1 MKMIETLKK
10 SKGKSKPIT
19 INQEI
24 RDKISSFK
32 SYLIDYML
40 DPSTPKKE
48 KDTLYYMLYEMEP
61 YEQNLLLA
69 YYEWGTE
76 AAKMLNVSTSVLQ
89 SNVKRILFKL
99 KTNKYK
105 SKI

>member
-48 KDTLYYMLYEMEP
+48 KDTLHYVLYVMEP

-89 SNVKRILFKL
+89 SNVKRILFKI
-99 KTNKYK
+99 NKYK
-105 SKI
+105 SRL

>member
-48 KDTLYYMLYEMEP
+48 KDTLYYLLYEMEP

-89 SNVKRILFKL
+89 SNVKRILFKI

-105 SKI
+105 SKL

>member
-24 RDKISSFK
+24 RNRIASFK

-89 SNVKRILFKL
+89 SNVKRILFKI
-99 KTNKYK
+99 NKYK
-105 SKI
+105 SKL

>member
-1 MKMIETLKK
+1 MIETLKK

-24 RDKISSFK
+24 RDKIASFK

-40 DPSTPKKE
+40 DSSTPKKE
-48 KDTLYYMLYEMEP
+48 KDTLYYLLYEMEP
-61 YEQNLLLA
+61 YEQNLLLS

-89 SNVKRILFKL
+89 SNVKRILFKI
-99 KTNKYK
+99 NKYK
-105 SKI
+105 NKL

>member
-48 KDTLYYMLYEMEP
+48 KDTLYYLLYEMEP

-89 SNVKRILFKL
+89 SNVKRILFKI
-99 KTNKYK
+99 KTDKYK

>member
-89 SNVKRILFKL
+89 SNVKRILFKI
-99 KTNKYK
+99 NKYK
-105 SKI
+105 SKL

>member
-48 KDTLYYMLYEMEP
+48 KDTLYYLLYEMEP

-69 YYEWGTE
+69 YYEWGIE
-76 AAKMLNVSTSVLQ
+76 AAKMLNVSTSVLL
-89 SNVKRILFKL
+89 SNVKRILFKI
-99 KTNKYK
+99 NKYK
-105 SKI
+105 SNI

>member
-48 KDTLYYMLYEMEP
+48 KDTLYYLLYEMEP

-76 AAKMLNVSTSVLQ
+76 AAKMLNVSTSVLL
-89 SNVKRILFKL
+89 SNVKRILFKI
-99 KTNKYK
+99 K
-105 SKI
+105 SK

>member
-19 INQEI
+19 INQDI
-24 RDKISSFK
+24 RDKIASFK

-40 DPSTPKKE
+40 DPETPKKE
-48 KDTLYYMLYEMEP
+48 KDTLYYVLYVMEP

-89 SNVKRILFKL
+89 SNVKKILFKI
-99 KTNKYK
+99 NKYK

>member
-40 DPSTPKKE
+40 DSETPKKE

-89 SNVKRILFKL
+89 SNVKRILFKI
-99 KTNKYK
+99 NKYK

>member
-40 DPSTPKKE
+40 DTSTPKKE

-89 SNVKRILFKL
+89 SNVKRILFKI
-99 KTNKYK
+99 NKYK
-105 SKI
+105 SKL

>member
-19 INQEI
+19 INQDI

-48 KDTLYYMLYEMEP
+48 KDTLYYVLYEMEP

-69 YYEWGTE
+69 YYEWGNE

-89 SNVKRILFKL
+89 SNVKRILFKI
-99 KTNKYK
+99 NKYK
-105 SKI
+105 SKL

>member
-48 KDTLYYMLYEMEP
+48 KDTLYYLLYEMEP

-76 AAKMLNVSTSVLQ
+76 AAKMLNVSTSVIQ
-89 SNVKRILFKL
+89 SNVKRILFKI
-99 KTNKYK
+99 NKYK

>member
-1 MKMIETLKK
+1 MIETLKK

-40 DPSTPKKE
+40 DTSTPKKE

-89 SNVKRILFKL
+89 SNVKRILFKI
-99 KTNKYK
+99 NKYK
-105 SKI
+105 SKL

>member
-1 MKMIETLKK
+1 MTETLKK
-10 SKGKSKPIT
+10 SRGKSKPIT
-19 INQEI
+19 INQDI

-40 DPSTPKKE
+40 DPYTPKKE
-48 KDTLYYMLYEMEP
+48 KDTLYYILYVMEP

-69 YYEWGTE
+69 YYEWGNE

-89 SNVKRILFKL
+89 ANVKRILL
-99 KTNKYK
+99 KIKSNKYLK
-105 SKI
+105 

>member
-48 KDTLYYMLYEMEP
+48 KDTLYYLLYEMEP

-89 SNVKRILFKL
+89 SNVKRILFKI
-99 KTNKYK
+99 NKYK
-105 SKI
+105 SKL

>member
-1 MKMIETLKK
+1 MIETLKK

-24 RDKISSFK
+24 RDRIASFK

-48 KDTLYYMLYEMEP
+48 KDTLYYILYEMEP

-89 SNVKRILFKL
+89 SNVKRILL
-99 KTNKYK
+99 KINKYK
-105 SKI
+105 SKL

>member
-48 KDTLYYMLYEMEP
+48 KDTLYYLLYEMEP

-105 SKI
+105 SKL

>member
-1 MKMIETLKK
+1 MIETLKK

-19 INQEI
+19 INQDI

-48 KDTLYYMLYEMEP
+48 KDTLYYVLYEMEP

-69 YYEWGTE
+69 YYEWGNE

-89 SNVKRILFKL
+89 SNVKRILFKI
-99 KTNKYK
+99 NKYK

>member
-19 INQEI
+19 INQDI
-24 RDKISSFK
+24 RDKIASFK

-40 DPSTPKKE
+40 NPSTPKKE
-48 KDTLYYMLYEMEP
+48 KDTLYYLLYEMEP

-89 SNVKRILFKL
+89 SNVKRILFKI
-99 KTNKYK
+99 NKYK
-105 SKI
+105 SKL

>member
-24 RDKISSFK
+24 RDKIASFK

-48 KDTLYYMLYEMEP
+48 KDTLYYMLHEMEP

-89 SNVKRILFKL
+89 SNVKRILFKI
-99 KTNKYK
+99 NKYK
-105 SKI
+105 SRL

>member
-1 MKMIETLKK
+1 MIETLKK

-48 KDTLYYMLYEMEP
+48 KDTLYYLLYEMEP

-76 AAKMLNVSTSVLQ
+76 AARMLNVSTSVLQ
-89 SNVKRILFKL
+89 SNVKRILFKI

>member
-48 KDTLYYMLYEMEP
+48 KDTLYYLLYEMEP

-89 SNVKRILFKL
+89 SNVKRILFKI
-99 KTNKYK
+99 NKYK

>member
-1 MKMIETLKK
+1 MIETLKK

-89 SNVKRILFKL
+89 SNVKRILFNI
-99 KTNKYK
+99 NKYK
-105 SKI
+105 SKL

>member
-24 RDKISSFK
+24 RDRIASFK

-48 KDTLYYMLYEMEP
+48 KDTLYYILYEMEP

-89 SNVKRILFKL
+89 SNVKRILL
-99 KTNKYK
+99 KINKYK
-105 SKI
+105 SKL

>member
-1 MKMIETLKK
+1 MIETLKK

-24 RDKISSFK
+24 RDKIASFK

-48 KDTLYYMLYEMEP
+48 KDTLYYLLYEMES

-89 SNVKRILFKL
+89 SNVKRILFKI
-99 KTNKYK
+99 NKYK

>member
-1 MKMIETLKK
+1 MIETLKK

-24 RDKISSFK
+24 RDKITSFK

-40 DPSTPKKE
+40 DPETPKKE

-89 SNVKRILFKL
+89 SNVKKILFKI
-99 KTNKYK
+99 NKYK
-105 SKI
+105 SNI

>member
-1 MKMIETLKK
+1 MIETLKK

-24 RDKISSFK
+24 RDRIASFK

-48 KDTLYYMLYEMEP
+48 KDTLHYILYVMEP

-89 SNVKRILFKL
+89 SNVKRILFKI
-99 KTNKYK
+99 NKYK
-105 SKI
+105 SKL

>member
-24 RDKISSFK
+24 RDKIASFK

-48 KDTLYYMLYEMEP
+48 KDTLYYLLYEMEP

-69 YYEWGTE
+69 YYEWGNE

-89 SNVKRILFKL
+89 SNVKRILFKI
-99 KTNKYK
+99 NKYK

>member
-1 MKMIETLKK
+1 MIETLKK
-10 SKGKSKPIT
+10 SRGKSKPIT

-89 SNVKRILFKL
+89 SNVKRILFKI

-105 SKI
+105 SKL

>member
-24 RDKISSFK
+24 KDKIASFK

-48 KDTLYYMLYEMEP
+48 KDTLHYMLYEMEP

-89 SNVKRILFKL
+89 SNVKRILFKI
-99 KTNKYK
+99 NKYK

>member
-24 RDKISSFK
+24 RDRISSFK

-48 KDTLYYMLYEMEP
+48 KDTLYYVLYVMEP

-89 SNVKRILFKL
+89 SNVKRILFNI
-99 KTNKYK
+99 NKYK
-105 SKI
+105 IKL

>member
-1 MKMIETLKK
+1 MIETLKK
-10 SKGKSKPIT
+10 SRGKSKPIT

-48 KDTLYYMLYEMEP
+48 KDTLHYMLYVMEP

-89 SNVKRILFKL
+89 SNVKKILFKI
-99 KTNKYK
+99 NKYK

>member
-1 MKMIETLKK
+1 MIETLKK

-48 KDTLYYMLYEMEP
+48 KDTLYYLLYEMEP

-89 SNVKRILFKL
+89 SNVKRILFKI

-105 SKI
+105 SKL

>member
-89 SNVKRILFKL
+89 SNVKRILFKI
-99 KTNKYK
+99 NKFK

>member
-1 MKMIETLKK
+1 MIETLKK

-24 RDKISSFK
+24 RDKIASFK

-89 SNVKRILFKL
+89 SNVKRILFNI
-99 KTNKYK
+99 NKYK
-105 SKI
+105 SKL

>member
-1 MKMIETLKK
+1 MIETLKK

-24 RDKISSFK
+24 RDKITSFK

-61 YEQNLLLA
+61 YEQNLLLS

-89 SNVKRILFKL
+89 SNVKRILFKI
-99 KTNKYK
+99 KTNKY
-105 SKI
+105 

>member
-40 DPSTPKKE
+40 DPETPKKE

-89 SNVKRILFKL
+89 SNVKKILFKI
-99 KTNKYK
+99 NKYK
-105 SKI
+105 SNI

>member
-1 MKMIETLKK
+1 MIETLKK

-24 RDKISSFK
+24 RDKITSFK

-89 SNVKRILFKL
+89 SNVKRILFKI
-99 KTNKYK
+99 K
-105 SKI
+105 SNLSRLG

>member
-89 SNVKRILFKL
+89 SNVKRILL
-99 KTNKYK
+99 KINKYK
-105 SKI
+105 IKL